1 MSGPHL
7 LSGGA
12 RRRAAYRT
20 AVLAGR
26 VPVCHVHHDRADGGT
41 SGHDYR
47 STATGA
53 HASGA
58 GRPRSACGRCSWRAW
73 YVAVCHALGWTV
85 DVSQGRERTPGSATA
100 ADARR
105 GARWLSAARTDWVR
119 YEQTWRGRWRSTR
132 PSRAAPVTRRWAG
145 CYGAA
150 RDVRA
155 VAAIRRYA
163 LRVSRTP
170 GRAGWLALACVWS
183 DVAATPGAP
192 ARLVRTA
199 RAAGA
204 MSAALSGP
212 APTWTRDAYAAGAW
226 DGAAS
231 ARAAAASAARAERR
245 ADDARLSTGAALA
258 PSAGIGLGLGAVV
271 GLGVIG
277 LGPDPAAC
285 VAYADAYARADGPA
299 PVFFVVG
306 APCGAPV
313 QVSSS
318 GARTTVVRRAG
329 NRPA

>member
-1 MSGPHL
+1 M
-7 LSGGA
+7 
-12 RRRAAYRT
+12 
-20 AVLAGR
+20 
-26 VPVCHVHHDRADGGT
+26 
-41 SGHDYR
+41 
-47 STATGA
+47 
-53 HASGA
+53 
-58 GRPRSACGRCSWRAW
+58 
-73 YVAVCHALGWTV
+73 
-85 DVSQGRERTPGSATA
+85 
-100 ADARR
+100 
-105 GARWLSAARTDWVR
+105 
-119 YEQTWRGRWRSTR
+119 
-132 PSRAAPVTRRWAG
+132 TRRWAG

-212 APTWTRDAYAAGAW
+212 SPAWSRDAYAAGAW

-271 GLGVIG
+271 GLEVIG

-285 VAYADAYARADGPA
+285 AAYADAYARADGPA
-299 PVFFVVG
+299 PVFITIAG
-306 APCGAPV
+306 AVHAAPA
-313 QVSSS
+313 SSS